1 MIKGC
6 QKRIIHISNPQSP
19 YFEEAYF
26 VLKRSGEGGTSCDA
40 DIIKEAMRIA
50 DEAVRPAKARAKS
63 ARRARAAAA
72 VMGAAT
78 LSLIFGA
85 VMLFYTVAL

>member
-6 QKRIIHISNPQSP
+6 QKKIIHISNPRSP

-26 VLKRSGEGGTSCDA
+26 VLKRGGENGSVCDA

-50 DEAVRPAKARAKS
+50 DEAVRPVKAKAKS

-72 VMGAAT
+72 VMGAAAV
-78 LSLIFGA
+78 SLIFGA
-85 VMLFYTVAL
+85 VMLFYTVTA